1 MSRFISGG
9 SLLLA
14 ACWTLALG
22 NQVPASD
29 ASPISDAITSV
40 VHKNPPAETEQAIAT
55 LIQQLGAEDFAKRE
69 KAEAELRQLGLI
81 AFDALHK
88 AQASDDLEISLRSR
102 YLLRSM
108 TIRWFREDDPL
119 EAKDL
124 LRGYELKA
132 ADERRNLM
140 DQLAKLHDSL
150 GLAALC
156 RLARFEASNT
166 LSKRAALL
174 ILQFSSATDPLVK
187 PRLTETI
194 QREVGLSQRE
204 AAEWL
209 RTYVTTLAQP
219 EGTLATWERLGRQE
233 EELFQKTPER
243 TSLDIV
249 RDLLRWQSGLLERLQ
264 HGEQAVAIVI
274 RTIDLLD
281 GSREQLSEMTAW
293 LMERKAW
300 PLVEEL
306 ARRFPDRFGENA
318 LLLYPLAEAQ
328 LQQGQ
333 KEQAEKTAERAMRTN
348 ADTPQEHIEA
358 AFHLQERGLFDWAE
372 REYRHV
378 IELGPAGGQHDVRS
392 RFLLSEMLH
401 DQQRELDAA
410 KTLQPVVD
418 GLDKDQ
424 NVLHAVARSGR
435 EPEGIRSRFHYFYA
449 EHYRAAGNVSKQTE
463 ELRKGAKQDPTDA
476 DVLIAMHR
484 IPVADDPW
492 RKETQALIR
501 AATRS
506 FREQIHEC
514 EQQVNEAPIEEARTL
529 YHRQL
534 AVALNQL
541 AWLVANTEGD
551 YDEALRCS
559 LRSLELVPDTAGYLD
574 TLGRCYFAKKE
585 FENAVKSQARAVELD
600 RHSGQIRRQLELFK
614 AALERETKGLRKS

>member
-1 MSRFISGG
+1 MSRFVFGWRWIA
-9 SLLLA
+9 LCLV
-14 ACWTLALG
+14 LALW
-22 NQVPASD
+22 NRVTAPASSPVSNAAKMAVPSD
-29 ASPISDAITSV
+29 PPEAS
-40 VHKNPPAETEQAIAT
+40 EQVIET
-55 LIQQLGAEDFAKRE
+55 LILQLGAEDFAKRE
-69 KAEAELRQLGLI
+69 KAEAELRRLGLI

-88 AQASDDLEISLRSR
+88 AQTSDDIEISLRAR

-108 TIRWFREDDPL
+108 TIRWFREDDSM

-124 LRGYELKA
+124 LRGYELKPV
-132 ADERRNLM
+132 DERRNLM
-140 DQLAKLHDSL
+140 EQLSKLHDSQ
-150 GLAALC
+150 GVAALC

-174 ILQFSSATDPLVK
+174 VVQVPTATNPSVNQ
-187 PRLTETI
+187 RLAETI
-194 QREVGLSQRE
+194 QREVGLSQRK

-209 RTYVTTLAQP
+209 RTYLITLAHP
-219 EGTLATWERLGRQE
+219 AGSLAAWERLCRQE

-249 RDLLRWQSGLLERLQ
+249 RDLLRWEAGLLERLQ
-264 HGEQAVAIVI
+264 HRKQAAAII
-274 RTIDLLD
+274 ARTIDLLD
-281 GSREQLSEMTAW
+281 GSREQLSEMIAW

-300 PLVEEL
+300 ATVEEL
-306 ARRFPDRFGENA
+306 AKRFPKRFGEQA

-333 KEQAEKTAERAMRTN
+333 QEQAEKTAERAMRIN
-348 ADTPQEHIEA
+348 ADTPQEHIKA
-358 AFHLQERGLFDWAE
+358 AFHLQEHGLFDWAE
-372 REYRHV
+372 REYLHV

-424 NVLHAVARSGR
+424 NVLHAVDSIGR
-435 EPEGIRSRFHYFYA
+435 EPEGIRSRLHYFYA
-449 EHYRAAGNVSKQTE
+449 EHYKAADDVAKQIE

-484 IPVADDPW
+484 IPAADDAW
-492 RKETQALIR
+492 RKETLTLIL

-506 FREQIHEC
+506 FREQIHEY
-514 EQQVNEAPIEEARTL
+514 EQQTNEAPIEEARTL
-529 YHRQL
+529 YNRQL
-534 AVALNQL
+534 AIALNQF
-541 AWLVANTEGD
+541 AWLVANTAGD

-574 TLGRCYFAKKE
+574 TLGRCYFAKKD
-585 FENAVKSQARAVELD
+585 FENAVKSQSRAVELD

-614 AALERETKGLRKS
+614 AALDAENKGLRKS